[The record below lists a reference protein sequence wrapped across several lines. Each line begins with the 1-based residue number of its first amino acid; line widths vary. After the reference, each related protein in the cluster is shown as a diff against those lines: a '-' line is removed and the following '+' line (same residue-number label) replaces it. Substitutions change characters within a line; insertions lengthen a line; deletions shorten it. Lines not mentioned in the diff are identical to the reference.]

1 MAKGL
6 EYPRIASVR
15 CSELNRVL
23 WEGLVGIFKKKKLMN
38 EFLASA
44 IGSGSEKISKIFCQM
59 LF

>member
-23 WEGLVGIFKKKKLMN
+23 WEGLVGILKKKKKPHD

-44 IGSGSEKISKIFCQM
+44 K
-59 LF
+59 

>member
-23 WEGLVGIFKKKKLMN
+23 WEGLVGILKKKKPHD

-44 IGSGSEKISKIFCQM
+44 K
-59 LF
+59 